1 MTSEEAKAITKAG
14 EMVLKGIN
22 DGFRALNVNLVDAAN
37 SLRKIAEAGIQA
49 TDDYWHLIFG
59 PESVDL
65 PGPEYDWVLVKIR
78 DIGSSEKPYGV
89 PHIAELRKD
98 GKWWPLEWDEPYGS
112 DQVPFEVVF
121 WRPIPGDCCTT
132 LFAGGQAVRRD
143 HTYE

>member
-1 MTSEEAKAITKAG
+1 MTSEEAKATIKAG

-22 DGFRALNVNLVDAAN
+22 DGFRALNTNLVDTAN
-37 SLRKIAEAGIQA
+37 SLRKLAGVQA
-49 TDDYWHLIFG
+49 TDDYWHPLFG
-59 PESVDL
+59 SQAEA
-65 PGPEYDWVLVKIR
+65 PGPEYDWVLVRIR

-89 PHIAELRKD
+89 PHIAELRRD

-132 LFAGGQAVRRD
+132 LFANNQAVRRD